1 MSRQRY
7 TPEFKIEAVKQVT
20 EKDYSAKFLHVWEP
34 QPIVCMLGLNVM
46 IHSNLRQQN
55 LMIQVQN

>member
-1 MSRQRY
+1 MSGQRY
-7 TPEFKIEAVKQVT
+7 TPEFKIEAVKQDT

-46 IHSNLRQQN
+46 ITATQDNR
-55 LMIQVQN
+55 I